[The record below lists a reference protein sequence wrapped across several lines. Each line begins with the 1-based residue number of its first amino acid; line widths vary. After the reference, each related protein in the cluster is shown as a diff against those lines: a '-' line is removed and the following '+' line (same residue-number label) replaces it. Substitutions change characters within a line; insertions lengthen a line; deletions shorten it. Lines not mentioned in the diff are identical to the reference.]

1 MSDSFKERYKGTRAR
16 GTTTGFAEFGSQVS
30 GFASRVVKKMGNLF
44 GTTKATAEDKTTYPS
59 MQKLNRR

>member
-1 MSDSFKERYKGTRAR
+1 MSDSFNNRYKGTRAR
-16 GTTTGFAEFGSQVS
+16 RTTTGFAEFGSQVS
-30 GFASRVVKKMGNLF
+30 GFASKVVRKMGSFF